1 MTDQNKRK
9 QRIIDAAFKTLETNS
24 IEDVSMRKI
33 AATANLTTGAIYH
46 FYKSKD
52 ELLLDVMKQQ
62 LHFTTKLYET
72 VHNQNNEFKGREL
85 VDVITSE
92 VANRIRKEKA
102 QKIHVQFFSD
112 VIKKDCKIREEYQK
126 NYRNII
132 KATASLFEDS
142 FHIKDHGYHT
152 AIASILVAAMD
163 GIAMQQALEV
173 VPDDIEKIIE
183 TYTEFFS
190 EYIPQFLNN
199 KGNTNDSN

>member
-1 MTDQNKRK
+1 MAETNKRK
-9 QRIIDAAFKTLETNS
+9 QRILDATMKTLEDNS
-24 IEDVSMRKI
+24 IDDVSMRKI
-33 AATANLTTGAIYH
+33 AATAGLTTGAIYH

-72 VHNQNNEFKGREL
+72 VRNQKDHKKGQDLVAEINN
-85 VDVITSE
+85 E
-92 VANRIRKEKA
+92 VANRIRKTNA

-112 VIKKDCKIREEYQK
+112 VIKKKCKIQSEYQK
-126 NYRNII
+126 NYTNII
-132 KATASLFEDS
+132 NATASLFEDS
-142 FHIKDHGYHT
+142 FAIEDKGYHK

-183 TYTEFFS
+183 TYIAFFNES
-190 EYIPQFLNN
+190 IPKFLNEH
-199 KGNTNDSN
+199 GN